1 MHSFCKE
8 VEHVKETPS
17 RGPSNQTPNTHGCGV
32 EVIVGVVIAVA
43 VGLVVGV
50 FVVGVVEDAV
60 EDAFEDAVV
69 VVDDGPV
76 TLMRTQ
82 PTLSYSRTLSP
93 PSAPPYPRRDS

>member
-43 VGLVVGV
+43 GGLVVGV
-50 FVVGVVEDAV
+50 FVVGVVE
-60 EDAFEDAVV
+60 
-69 VVDDGPV
+69 DGPV

-93 PSAPPYPRRDS
+93 PSAPPYPRRIS

>member
-8 VEHVKETPS
+8 VEYVKETPS
-17 RGPSNQTPNTHGCGV
+17 RGSSNQTPNTHGFNV
-32 EVIVGVVIAVA
+32 DVAVVVIAVA
-43 VGLVVGV
+43 VGEVED
-50 FVVGVVEDAV
+50 VVEDAA
-60 EDAFEDAVV
+60 EEAVV

>member
-50 FVVGVVEDAV
+50 FVVEDAV
-60 EDAFEDAVV
+60 EDAVV